1 MRSHVFE
8 PLSLSNDNQ
17 GCLFFLETSDSCSST
32 RKERIYFRLSDNH
45 KVFFNVMAKR
55 LVGQA
60 VERTDGLE
68 MAQGNFL
75 HEEFLL
81 RLILSNLTR
90 LLRFFL
96 FFSC

>member
-1 MRSHVFE
+1 
-8 PLSLSNDNQ
+8 
-17 GCLFFLETSDSCSST
+17 
-32 RKERIYFRLSDNH
+32 
-45 KVFFNVMAKR
+45 MAKR

-68 MAQGNFL
+68 MSQGNFL